1 MESRPLLLECW
12 AAGPV
17 SPTNK
22 MRLETLSCIVSIHT
36 KHTKLETET
45 KEIATDA
52 LKKRGKKLNFDG

>member
-1 MESRPLLLECW
+1 MESRPLLLEW

-52 LKKRGKKLNFDG
+52 LKKREEKLNFDG